1 MICFYISNFLVYL
14 LYRCNRCDILEV
26 SSPDPLLMS
35 LVPLNALVKRHS
47 GATEDIQST
56 TNSQV
61 DFALAI
67 IVHLLQI
74 LEMARTAGIGN
85 GDGAPLGQ
93 PRHQFLINTL
103 LKAFYVGSVNQE
115 FGTVGFQKGDG
126 FYQLSINPQ

>member
-1 MICFYISNFLVYL
+1 
-14 LYRCNRCDILEV
+14 
-26 SSPDPLLMS
+26 MS

-61 DFALAI
+61 DFALATG
-67 IVHLLQI
+67 VHFLQI
-74 LEMARTAGIGN
+74 LEMARTPGIGD

-93 PRHQFLINTL
+93 SRHQFLINAL
-103 LKAFYVGSVNQE
+103 LKALHIGSVNQE